1 MSLFLRHPLVW
12 IAVLIAATI
21 ATLTRVTELQQQ
33 GTFDPLMLLLM
44 VTSYTAAF
52 VSVAVRTPWRSWT
65 ILGAGLAATFL
76 ADALIWAYVFLTRV
90 NADGEW
96 AWSHGPE
103 WLNATHAAFI
113 PHTAVALIVIR
124 ALFVVGGVFVLVG
137 LIRDSIVDMRIRR
150 SDSARTR
157 EDIARIG
164 DQLTA
169 ISQEARSAARDAA
182 TEAMQARS
190 AARDAA
196 TEAMEASDER
206 TRIMLADAA
215 KQETLLEVK
224 TIVEPLRSDNH
235 EDAQQVRDDE
245 RKGRA

>member
-182 TEAMQARS
+182 TEAM
-190 AARDAA
+190 
-196 TEAMEASDER
+196 EASDER